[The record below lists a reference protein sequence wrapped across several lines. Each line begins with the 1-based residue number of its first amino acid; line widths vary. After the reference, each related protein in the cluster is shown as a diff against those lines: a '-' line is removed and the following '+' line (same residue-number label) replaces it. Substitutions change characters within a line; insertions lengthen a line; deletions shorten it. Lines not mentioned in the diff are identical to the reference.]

1 MEVRKRGEESRSGL
15 RTLKNVLNTIFVL
28 GAIVGMCLYFFKDR
42 QTGTIVI
49 LASMAFKMVEVILRM
64 LRL

>member
-1 MEVRKRGEESRSGL
+1 MEVRKRGEEGKSAM
-15 RTLKNVLNTIFVL
+15 RTVKNVLNLIFVL
-28 GAIVGMCLYFFKDR
+28 GAIVGLCIYFFSDR

-49 LASMAFKMVEVILRM
+49 LVSMVFKMVEVILRM